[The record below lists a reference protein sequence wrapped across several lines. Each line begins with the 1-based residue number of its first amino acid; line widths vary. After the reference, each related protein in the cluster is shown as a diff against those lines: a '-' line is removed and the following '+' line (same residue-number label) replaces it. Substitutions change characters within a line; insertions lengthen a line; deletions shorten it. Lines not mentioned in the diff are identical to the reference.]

1 MKKIVL
7 GGLLLS
13 FWALSCKKSN
23 DTVVE
28 ADKFM
33 TITANSQWIYDVT
46 NNLTSTT
53 TADTVTATSADT
65 SVNGRSY
72 RKFSHKNGGTD
83 YYNITGNSYYQ
94 YRNTNGAGGLDI
106 AIEDLYLKDNANVG
120 DSWSQS
126 VNVDVGGGLSIPVTF
141 TNSVLEK
148 AISKTVN
155 GITYN
160 NVYHLKTDIS
170 ASGVP
175 AGTIVSNI
183 QNYYAPKVGLI
194 EGDYSIQISLASID
208 INTTT
213 KLKSSSLQ

>member
-1 MKKIVL
+1 
-7 GGLLLS
+7 
-13 FWALSCKKSN
+13 
-23 DTVVE
+23 
-28 ADKFM
+28 
-33 TITANSQWIYDVT
+33 
-46 NNLTSTT
+46 TSI
-53 TADTVTATSADT
+53 
-65 SVNGRSY
+65 NGRSY
-72 RKFSHKNGGTD
+72 RKFSHKSGGTD

-94 YRNTNGAGGLDI
+94 YRNTNGAGGLNI

-120 DSWSQS
+120 DNWSQS
-126 VNVDVGGGLSIPVTF
+126 VNVDLGGGFTVPVTF

-160 NVYHLKTDIS
+160 NVYHLKTDITVT
-170 ASGVP
+170 GLP
-175 AGTIVSNI
+175 AGTVVSNI

-194 EGDYSIQISLASID
+194 EGSYSIQISSASIN